1 MQKDKQDNSLYLAR
15 KRIDGTT
22 CYFIRE
28 SYPKDDHY
36 CSRELFNLGTDP
48 TRYIIYPGGNAFY
61 IDEAVEDRLRDLGIK
76 PGFEDL
82 ENIFWPFL
90 DPDIQHAQEHF
101 RGRGSSK
108 KSESKAKPLSGDR
121 FHLFDRRRVHFL
133 RFGQMDQSGIGR
145 VSPKL
150 FKILCDKSR
159 DELEQY
165 FLASER
171 ILKPHEIK
179 SYVYT
184 IFDLQRHFSQSFSKT
199 MPQGLDED
207 EVDRVFVQDVC
218 RLHTDA
224 DFWSGTNMGD
234 TLQDYLIRYAILFF
248 DHDYGRSSYLD
259 DMIQNWMNSRRDFRP
274 PAPEKTVSVK
284 EASTIFGVSE
294 TELKKMS
301 RRELAR
307 IFRRKAQEI
316 HPDTG
321 GDHEAFIKL
330 SAAYQSVRKRKK

>member
-1 MQKDKQDNSLYLAR
+1 MYLAR
-15 KRIDGTT
+15 KRINGTT
-22 CYFIRE
+22 CYYIRE
-28 SYPKDDHY
+28 SYRKADHY
-36 CSRELFNLGTDP
+36 LSRDLFNLGPDP
-48 TRYIIYPGGNAFY
+48 GRYIIYPGGNAFY
-61 IDEAVEDRLRDLGIK
+61 IDEAVEDRLRDLGVK

-82 ENIFWPFL
+82 EDIFWPFL

-101 RGRGSSK
+101 RGRGSAKGSK
-108 KSESKAKPLSGDR
+108 GDARPLSGER

-133 RFGQMDQSGIGR
+133 RFGRMDQGSIGR

-150 FKILCDKSR
+150 YKVLCDKSR

-165 FLASER
+165 FLAAER

-199 MPQGLDED
+199 MPQGLNQD

-218 RLHTDA
+218 RLNSDTN
-224 DFWSGTNMGD
+224 FWLGMNTAD
-234 TLQDYLIRYAILFF
+234 TLQDYLIRYAIMFF
-248 DHDYGRSSYLD
+248 DNDYGRSSYLD

-274 PAPEKTVSVK
+274 PRPEKKVSVK
-284 EASTIFGVSE
+284 EASTIFGVTE
-294 TELKKMS
+294 TELKKMT
-301 RRELAR
+301 RRELSR
-307 IFRRKAQEI
+307 VFRRKAQQI

-330 SAAYQSVRKRKK
+330 SAAYQSVRERKK